1 MDSLSK
7 ILAKQAGFDIT
18 EDGTVL
24 VDGNPCTLE
33 VALLIQL
40 TVGWCLEKNRRF
52 LFSHQATHQL
62 KKDFEIE
69 TDPELDQP
77 SKL

>member
-7 ILAKQAGFDIT
+7 ILIKQAGFSINGDTILAG
-18 EDGTVL
+18 DQ
-24 VDGNPCTLE
+24 PCNLQA
-33 VALLIQL
+33 VLLIQL
-40 TVGWCLEKNRRF
+40 TVGWCLEKNRRH
-52 LFSHQATHQL
+52 LFSYQASNQI

-69 TDPELDQP
+69 TDPQLDKP